1 MRCNTRQSIQHLYA
15 DIKLLQGTNDKEAED
30 GNRESGRNLR
40 SSALRFWA
48 TVLQRFP
55 EGADYNC
62 FWPRFLQAVEPQMER
77 MPTEV
82 QLHSQILH
90 LCCLLWLNVNCRRLL
105 YAVVVIACQL
115 IAQNNLSL
123 QGGILS
129 VEPLVWKILGPR
141 CLQLADG
148 WKFLVCRHHLCEHQP
163 CWSVWQQWQRLPT

>member
-1 MRCNTRQSIQHLYA
+1 MSCNPRQSRQHLQVN
-15 DIKLLQGTNDKEAED
+15 IKLLQGTNDQEEED

-82 QLHSQILH
+82 CLHSQSCTAFCMSPARLNKNW
-90 LCCLLWLNVNCRRLL
+90 CYLL
-105 YAVVVIACQL
+105 
-115 IAQNNLSL
+115 
-123 QGGILS
+123 
-129 VEPLVWKILGPR
+129 
-141 CLQLADG
+141 
-148 WKFLVCRHHLCEHQP
+148 
-163 CWSVWQQWQRLPT
+163 